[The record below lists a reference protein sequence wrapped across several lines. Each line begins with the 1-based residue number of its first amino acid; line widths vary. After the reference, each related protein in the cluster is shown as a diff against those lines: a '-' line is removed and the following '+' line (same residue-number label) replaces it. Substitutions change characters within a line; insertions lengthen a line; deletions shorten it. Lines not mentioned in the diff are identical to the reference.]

1 VVTPRLTKIL
11 AREDIMDKQRSR
23 VDFINEGY
31 RNMGSF
37 QAKAKQRTKANKITT
52 LKWPDGSL
60 CTLQGELK
68 SLAANIYQ

>member
-1 VVTPRLTKIL
+1 MR
-11 AREDIMDKQRSR
+11 DIETWVLSKL
-23 VDFINEGY
+23 
-31 RNMGSF
+31 
-37 QAKAKQRTKANKITT
+37 KAKQRTKANKITT